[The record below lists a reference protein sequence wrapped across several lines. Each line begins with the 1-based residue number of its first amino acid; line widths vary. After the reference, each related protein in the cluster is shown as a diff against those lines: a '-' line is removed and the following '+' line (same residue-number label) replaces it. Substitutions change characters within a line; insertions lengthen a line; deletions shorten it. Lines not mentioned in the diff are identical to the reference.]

1 MKITLISVY
10 PDLRSYGIRS
20 ISACLKQEGHDVDL
34 FFLTREFIERFENKT
49 MDDLV
54 KLTKGSDLIG
64 ISLMSNFWDNAVQIT
79 TKLKEHYET
88 PILWGGTHATIRPE
102 ECLEHADM
110 VCIGEGEEALVELTR
125 KMQKGEYYY
134 DVKGMGF
141 KTNEKKV
148 KQLVS
153 FLEKN
158 HSYDCPCII
167 ASPIKKNNKNCL
179 LYTSDAADE

>member
-1 MKITLISVY
+1 MKISLLSIY
-10 PDLRSYGIRS
+10 PDIQSYGIRT
-20 ISACLKQEGHDVDL
+20 ISSCLKKEGHDVDL

-125 KMQKGEYYY
+125 KMLLPDTATEAREPIQKERETPRRRR
-134 DVKGMGF
+134 K
-141 KTNEKKV
+141 
-148 KQLVS
+148 
-153 FLEKN
+153 
-158 HSYDCPCII
+158 C
-167 ASPIKKNNKNCL
+167 
-179 LYTSDAADE
+179 